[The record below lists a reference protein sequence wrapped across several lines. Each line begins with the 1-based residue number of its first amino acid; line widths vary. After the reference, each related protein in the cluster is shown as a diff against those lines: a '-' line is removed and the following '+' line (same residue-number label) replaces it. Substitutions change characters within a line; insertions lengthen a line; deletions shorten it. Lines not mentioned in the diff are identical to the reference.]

1 MGVVSP
7 YSINVNGRLLTM
19 ERPLVMG
26 VVNVTPDSFFADS
39 RADGEQLLLR
49 RCATMIEEGV
59 DIIDVGGCSTRPS
72 GEFISPEEEL
82 RRVSSAFELL
92 KRHFPDAVFSVDTF
106 RAEVARVSVLEYG
119 AAIINDV
126 SGFDWDDAMLDVVAE
141 LNVPYVLTHTKG
153 VAGDEPLYG
162 DFIPEVFKHL
172 ADKMWQLR
180 QRGVKDI
187 LIDPGFG
194 FGKSLQQ
201 NYTLM
206 SHLEEFSMFD
216 APVLVGISRKSMITR
231 LLGISPDE
239 ALNGTTVLN
248 TVALMKGASVLRVH
262 DVRAAREAVEMFT
275 MLNHNNIL

>member
-1 MGVVSP
+1 M
-7 YSINVNGRLLTM
+7 
-19 ERPLVMG
+19 
-26 VVNVTPDSFFADS
+26 
-39 RADGEQLLLR
+39 
-49 RCATMIEEGV
+49 
-59 DIIDVGGCSTRPS
+59 
-72 GEFISPEEEL
+72 
-82 RRVSSAFELL
+82 
-92 KRHFPDAVFSVDTF
+92 FSVDTF
-106 RAEVARVSVLEYG
+106 RAEVARVSVSEYG

-126 SGFDWDDAMLDVVAE
+126 SGFDWDDDMLDVVAE

-262 DVRAAREAVEMFT
+262 DVRAAREAVEVFT

>member
-1 MGVVSP
+1 MSVVSP
-7 YSINVNGRLLTM
+7 YSINVNGHLLTM

-26 VVNVTPDSFFADS
+26 VVNVTPDSLFADS

-49 RCATMIEEGV
+49 RCAAMIEEGA

-72 GEFISPEEEL
+72 VEFVSPEEEL
-82 RRVSSAFELL
+82 ERVSGAFKLL
-92 KRHFPDAVFSVDTF
+92 RQHFPDAVFSVDTF
-106 RAEVARVSVLEYG
+106 RAEVARVTVSEYG
-119 AAIINDV
+119 VAIINDV
-126 SGFDWDDAMLDVVAE
+126 SGFDWDDDMLDVVAE

-153 VAGDEPLYG
+153 VAGDEPQYG
-162 DFIPEVFKHL
+162 DFIPEIFKHL

>member
-92 KRHFPDAVFSVDTF
+92 KRHFPDVVFSVDTF

-126 SGFDWDDAMLDVVAE
+126 SGFDWDDDMLDVVAE

-262 DVRAAREAVEMFT
+262 DVRAAREAVEIFT